1 MNMQKPYKKILS
13 AKENVFFVYWEIE
26 NQHSFLHIENVKQ
39 FMNPKAQNSWSLFY
53 YLKKKLNTNLS
64 IAVKGSIKCL
74 QLDMKNGQWYVYKKK
89 LWNSENSVGCL
100 FYCFKTTICTKIHII
115 FINKFFTL
123 WVEGV
128 ADVSTSHQT
137 EAFFHSLFPKLH
149 NTGFI
154 TAVIRSSN
162 WRCSIKK
169 AVHEHFAICTGK
181 NLTCSLFLKF
191 KACNFIISL
200 NAKVASI

>member
-26 NQHSFLHIENVKQ
+26 NQHSFLHIDNVKQ
-39 FMNPKAQNSWSLFY
+39 FMNPKAQNSWSLSY

-74 QLDMKNGQWYVYKKK
+74 ELDMKKGQWYVYKKK

-115 FINKFFTL
+115 FLNKFFTL

-149 NTGFI
+149 NTVF
-154 TAVIRSSN
+154 
-162 WRCSIKK
+162 
-169 AVHEHFAICTGK
+169 F
-181 NLTCSLFLKF
+181 LFFLF
-191 KACNFIISL
+191 FF
-200 NAKVASI
+200 